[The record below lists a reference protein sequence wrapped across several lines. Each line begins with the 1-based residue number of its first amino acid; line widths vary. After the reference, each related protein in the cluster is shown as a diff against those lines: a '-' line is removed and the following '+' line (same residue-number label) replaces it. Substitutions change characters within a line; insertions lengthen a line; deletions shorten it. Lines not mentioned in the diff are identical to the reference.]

1 MTAKLEL
8 RLRILTASGRAMG
21 PGKASLLEAIQ
32 AAGSI
37 SGAARELGMSYRR
50 AWELADAMN
59 QDFKEPLVSTSRGGA
74 GRGGA
79 TLTIRGLAV
88 LAEFREMEAAAL
100 LAAESHLKAMARHL
114 APAKQGP

>member
-1 MTAKLEL
+1 MTATLEL
-8 RLRILTASGRAMG
+8 RLRICTTSGRAMG

-59 QDFKEPLVSTSRGGA
+59 QDFKEPLVTTTRGGA

-79 TLTIRGLAV
+79 TVTALGLAV
-88 LAEFREMEAAAL
+88 LAQFRDMEAAAL
-100 LAAESHLKAMARHL
+100 LAAQAHLKAMARHL
-114 APAKQGP
+114 APAQQGR

>member
-1 MTAKLEL
+1 MTATLEL
-8 RLRILTASGRAMG
+8 RLRVLTAGGRAMG

-59 QDFKEPLVSTSRGGA
+59 QDFREPLVSTSRGGA

-79 TLTIRGLAV
+79 TLTPRGLAV
-88 LAEFREMEAAAL
+88 LTQFREMEAAAL
-100 LAAESHLKAMARHL
+100 QAATSHLKAMARHL
-114 APAKQGP
+114 APASRGS

>member
-1 MTAKLEL
+1 
-8 RLRILTASGRAMG
+8 MG

-32 AAGSI
+32 GAGSI
-37 SGAARELGMSYRR
+37 SGAARCLGMSYRR

-79 TLTIRGLAV
+79 TLTPRGLAV
-88 LAEFREMEAAAL
+88 LTEFRAMEAAAL
-100 LAAESHLKAMARHL
+100 LAAQAHLKAMAKHL
-114 APAKQGP
+114 APPHQGS

>member
-8 RLRILTASGRAMG
+8 RLRILTATGRAMG

-59 QDFKEPLVSTSRGGA
+59 QDFKEPLVATSRGGA
-74 GRGGA
+74 VRGGA
-79 TLTIRGLAV
+79 TVTPLGLTV
-88 LAEFREMEAAAL
+88 LGQFRAMEAVALQAA
-100 LAAESHLKAMARHL
+100 ASHLKAMARHL
-114 APAKQGP
+114 APAKQSL